1 MKLRYLLLSSI
12 LALPLTACT
21 NPANTSQPPAAI
33 APGYLNIDDQHM
45 GEILFGARAFYVS
58 VQQQSAMGKVIL
70 TPTEKTTFN
79 AFATALNT
87 AEAAYLSYHAS
98 PSVVT
103 EDAASRAVQQ
113 AQTQQALLPL
123 PGAFNEHN

>member
-1 MKLRYLLLSSI
+1 MKFSLPLLLC
-12 LALPLTACT
+12 LALPIGCTTA
-21 NPANTSQPPAAI
+21 PNTSQPPAAI
-33 APGYLNIDDQHM
+33 APGYLNATDQQL
-45 GEILFGARAFYVS
+45 GEILSGARAFYVS
-58 VQQQSAMGKVIL
+58 IQQQSAAGKITL
-70 TPTEKTTFN
+70 TPTEKTAFN